1 MNHESHVK
9 HERGEEAAHRDGSPY
24 LGCWGRPGGGGFS
37 RRLLIQQRPEYP
49 NEDRLGAS
57 FEFTVVRRALFLD
70 RIYRIEEDILAQS
83 RKDRRGKNG
92 MNHETRTTRKGDPG
106 P

>member
-24 LGCWGRPGGGGFS
+24 LGCWGRPGGYGFS

-70 RIYRIEEDILAQS
+70 RIYRITGLKRISSRRAAKTAEERMDEPRNA
-83 RKDRRGKNG
+83 NC
-92 MNHETRTTRKGDPG
+92 TKG
-106 P
+106 